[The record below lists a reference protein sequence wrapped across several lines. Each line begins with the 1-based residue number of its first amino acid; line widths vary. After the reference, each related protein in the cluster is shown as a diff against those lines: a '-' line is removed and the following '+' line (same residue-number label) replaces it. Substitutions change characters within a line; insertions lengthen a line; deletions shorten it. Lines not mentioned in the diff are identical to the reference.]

1 MYILNNSDN
10 FFFHRKKPAPGPP
23 QGWIKKMKSVKKL
36 LGQRKTGSKVVKPY
50 QTILENKMTDN

>member
-50 QTILENKMTDN
+50 

>member
-23 QGWIKKMKSVKKL
+23 QGWIKKNEIRQNNVF
-36 LGQRKTGSKVVKPY
+36 
-50 QTILENKMTDN
+50 IA